1 MFTTRKHDWFC
12 GAGTYFWTSDTRL
25 VDVELG
31 YCATRHDLERAI
43 NVVVKHEWD
52 GQPVGG
58 IAYRTREEDRQHHA
72 SVFLFLRATRQ
83 HAFAEQAG

>member
-31 YCATRHDLERAI
+31 YCATRQDLERAI
-43 NVVVKHEWD
+43 SVVVKHEWE

-72 SVFLFLRATRQ
+72 STFLFFPAGRQ
-83 HAFAEQAG
+83 PILAEQPG